1 MGFHN
6 LCHSGLCVRYF
17 CIQNTNH
24 LKRWICVYLKLYHS
38 ASVVRSCCHINVMA
52 TIVFCFYNCLDLP
65 WEKFFFRFNIQ
76 WGQKYYEVT
85 SKLALSVDIELSI
98 EKAEV
103 FQLSHV
109 SFSLTNFLPHSFILP
124 GSFHLSHFD
133 EKQKKISCTV
143 FAWKWQRTLVT
154 SSPKLTKNEKWKMKW
169 TRHMSTVAR
178 HNFTLWKESIFWKIP
193 VVFEP
198 DKAKCS
204 CWKFFLKLVC
214 VSKFKFDI
222 KKIFVF
228 ILRNRFMWS
237 KNFNFVSKT
246 MRKMSVKISYKK
258 WLQL

>member
-1 MGFHN
+1 M
-6 LCHSGLCVRYF
+6 
-17 CIQNTNH
+17 
-24 LKRWICVYLKLYHS
+24 
-38 ASVVRSCCHINVMA
+38 RSKILWSHIK
-52 TIVFCFYNCLDLP
+52 ISFIF
-65 WEKFFFRFNIQ
+65 WHR
-76 WGQKYYEVT
+76 
-85 SKLALSVDIELSI
+85 ALHRKSW
-98 EKAEV
+98 
-103 FQLSHV
+103 
-109 SFSLTNFLPHSFILP
+109 SFSIITCLIFTNKFPATFVYIAGFISSFA
-124 GSFHLSHFD
+124 FWR
-133 EKQKKISCTV
+133 KTKKKISCTV